1 MSFGRAVTP
10 FGAALRFALVDQVL
24 RVSPCGGLPSL
35 GLRALLLAHR
45 ALMLAGVRGDHL
57 AQLRITMFSRH
68 TSVSSAATIEPPT
81 TKDYLRFPTGTF
93 SLPNG
98 KPAGTSRRNDDM
110 HTEEDREGRSAA
122 PGGSG
127 GGTQEDRWTEEDFK
141 QRVRERLD
149 TLEQHLDRIDQR
161 LDRIEGH
168 GEGPGGGR
176 GGGGGEERGKGR
188 GEERG
193 RRRRGG

>member
-1 MSFGRAVTP
+1 
-10 FGAALRFALVDQVL
+10 
-24 RVSPCGGLPSL
+24 
-35 GLRALLLAHR
+35 
-45 ALMLAGVRGDHL
+45 MLAGVRGDHI

-81 TKDYLRFPTGTF
+81 TKEYLRFPTGTF

-176 GGGGGEERGKGR
+176 GGGRGEERGKGR